1 MRPASLLFATLIAT
15 ALLGPGAVSAGTDVG
30 NGFSALGFLPAAQF
44 VQVNISSYEDPD
56 LRPAPCHARV
66 AFIDSEGSVLK
77 SGELSVDNGKI
88 RSLHFSAE
96 DLPSVPAGRLLI
108 RAFVVTRL
116 AGAGR
121 TDQLCKVTLEV
132 VDSATGRTTVFF
144 GNPDEFS
151 ARLAP

>member
-1 MRPASLLFATLIAT
+1 MRSADLLSTALVVT
-15 ALLGPGAVSAGTDVG
+15 ALLGAASASAGTDVG
-30 NGFSALGFLPAAQF
+30 NGFGALGFPPAAQF
-44 VQVNISSYEDPD
+44 VQVNISSFQDPNE
-56 LRPAPCHARV
+56 RPAPCHAQV
-66 AFIDSEGSVLK
+66 AFVDAEGRVLK

-88 RSLHFSAE
+88 RSIHLGAE
-96 DLPSVPAGRLLI
+96 DLPSVPGRLLI

-144 GNPDEFS
+144 GDPEEFS